1 MASQYPCIDPTMHIP
16 KYILPKFEALK
27 IVLQKESKG
36 DALTWVFAKCAPH
49 IQGPLRS
56 TEGNS
61 ASYSVKERRWWQIC
75 HKI

>member
-1 MASQYPCIDPTMHIP
+1 MASQYPCIDPTMNIP
-16 KYILPKFEALK
+16 KDILSKFEALK

-36 DALTWVFAKCAPH
+36 DAMIWVFAKCAPH
-49 IQGPLRS
+49 IQRSLRS

-61 ASYSVKERRWWQIC
+61 ASYSMKEHRWWQIC